1 MHGLDELNLVR
12 PSYYLEADE
21 LSEIQ
26 SNSLDFVI
34 GNHILEHTDDPH
46 STLLEWFRVL
56 RDKGILYLSIP
67 NYRSNEYDF
76 ERQPLDLKHFVEAHF
91 NRNSNYR
98 QKHKIEHWREF
109 VKLVDECEENSSE
122 FDAIFKYYTES
133 DNRIHFHVYDLKL
146 LRELLSFLKSSHKL
160 DFGIVDGFYFHYG
173 FEMNGFEM
181 ILILKKRE
189 RDYFPNV
196 FNELRNLVI
205 LICLSFYFYQKRSEF
220 LLAQR

>member
-67 NYRSNEYDF
+67 NYRSNEYLGIKF
-76 ERQPLDLKHFVEAHF
+76 TQIYYCKVINVYNMKDLGNKF
-91 NRNSNYR
+91 N
-98 QKHKIEHWREF
+98 
-109 VKLVDECEENSSE
+109 L
-122 FDAIFKYYTES
+122 
-133 DNRIHFHVYDLKL
+133 
-146 LRELLSFLKSSHKL
+146 
-160 DFGIVDGFYFHYG
+160 
-173 FEMNGFEM
+173 
-181 ILILKKRE
+181 
-189 RDYFPNV
+189 
-196 FNELRNLVI
+196 
-205 LICLSFYFYQKRSEF
+205 
-220 LLAQR
+220 